1 MNTFQSHE
9 VSGMKSVFVRK
20 PLDFQVR
27 EVPVPEVGPFDVLV
41 RIRACGLCGTD
52 VRTAME
58 AEDYRPIGHEVAGV
72 VEKVGSAVRNV
83 TPGQDICLESGT
95 FDRFSSLSRNGR
107 VELDKTGRSM
117 FNSGVGTMG
126 FSEYMAAPCE
136 TCVPYEGLTYAQAAL
151 IEPMGVAYDL
161 VKVTGIELGDD
172 VLVYGIG
179 PIGLFALRLAR
190 LAGAKRVLAVNHV
203 GRDARDT
210 LARNWGA
217 DAVLHIDAG
226 ELAADALP
234 GGKVDK
240 ILMTATPDAMPGAMN
255 LLNVGGV
262 MGFIGIGTS
271 GPKRF
276 VTFDM
281 VHFHEDKLQI
291 RASNAVPALYFPAC
305 IELCKSGMVDMRAMI
320 SHSLHFE
327 SFERDVRA
335 YLDDRRGA
343 LKAVMEI

>member
-1 MNTFQSHE
+1 
-9 VSGMKSVFVRK
+9 MKSVFVRR

-27 EVPVPEVGPFDVLV
+27 EISVPPVGPYDVQV
-41 RIRACGLCGTD
+41 RVKACGLCGTD
-52 VRTAME
+52 VRIAME
-58 AEDYRPIGHEVAGV
+58 SEDYQPIGHEVAGV
-72 VEKVGSAVRNV
+72 VEAVGSAVMNV
-83 TPGQDICLESGT
+83 KPGQDVCLESGT
-95 FDRFSSLSRNGR
+95 FDRFSSRSRDGK
-107 VELDKTGRSM
+107 VALDKTGRSM

-126 FSEYMAAPCE
+126 FAEFMVVPCE
-136 TCVPYEGLTYAQAAL
+136 TCVPFSGLRYAEAAL

-190 LAGAKRVLAVNHV
+190 LAGARRVFAVNHV
-203 GRDARDT
+203 GRDTRDA
-210 LARNWGA
+210 LAVAWGA
-217 DAVLHIDAG
+217 DGVLHSGNAEITK
-226 ELAADALP
+226 ADFP
-234 GGKVDK
+234 GGGVDK
-240 ILMTATPDAMPGAMN
+240 ILMTATPDAMPAAMD

-281 VHFHEDKLQI
+281 LRFHEDKLQI

-305 IELCKSGMVDMRAMI
+305 IEMCKSGMVDMKAMI
-320 SHSLHFE
+320 SHSLRFD
-327 SFERDVRA
+327 SFGRDVQA
-335 YLDDRRGA
+335 YVDDRRGA
-343 LKAVMEI
+343 LKAVMEL

>member
-1 MNTFQSHE
+1 
-9 VSGMKSVFVRK
+9 MKSVFVRK

-27 EVPVPEVGPFDVLV
+27 EIPVPPVGPFDVLV
-41 RIRACGLCGTD
+41 KVKACGLCGTD

-58 AEDYRPIGHEVAGV
+58 SEDWQSVGHEVAGV
-72 VEKVGSAVRNV
+72 VEAVGSAVVNV
-83 TPGQDICLESGT
+83 APGQDVCLESGT
-95 FDRFSSLSRNGR
+95 FDRFSSRARDGR

-126 FSEYMAAPCE
+126 FAEFMVVPCE
-136 TCVPYEGLTYAQAAL
+136 TCVPFSGLSYAEAAL
-151 IEPMGVAYDL
+151 IEPLGVAYDL

-190 LAGAKRVLAVNHV
+190 LAGARRVFAVNHS
-203 GRDARDT
+203 GRDARDA
-210 LARNWGA
+210 LAVAWGA
-217 DAVLHIDAG
+217 DGVLHSDKAEIAKASFPAG
-226 ELAADALP
+226 
-234 GGKVDK
+234 GVDK
-240 ILMTATPDAMPGAMN
+240 ILMTATPDAMPAAME

-271 GPKRF
+271 GAKRF

-281 VHFHEDKLQI
+281 YRFHEDKLQI

-305 IELCKSGMVDMRAMI
+305 IELCKSGMVDMKAMI
-320 SHSLHFE
+320 SHSLHFD
-327 SFERDVRA
+327 SFGRDVLA
-335 YLDDRRGA
+335 YVDDRRGA
-343 LKAVMEI
+343 LKAVMEL